1 MDVRFINPFLKGTAN
16 VLKTMAFID
25 PIAGKPFLKELH
37 AAGGDVSGVIGFTG
51 DAKGSLA
58 LTFTSSCIFAILS
71 NMLGETYTEL
81 NDEILDAVG
90 ELTNMISGDA
100 RKHLEAEGL
109 IISAAIPTIISG
121 KNHVVKHII
130 SGPSIII
137 PFSTAHGPFVLDVC
151 LEEKKR

>member
-1 MDVRFINPFLKGTAN
+1 
-16 VLKTMAFID
+16 MAFIE
-25 PIAGKPFLKELH
+25 PIAGKPFLKKDQI
-37 AAGGDVSGVIGFTG
+37 ASGDVSGVIGLTG

-58 LTFTSSCIFAILS
+58 LSFTASCIFAILS

-81 NDEILDAVG
+81 NDEIYDAVG

-109 IISAAIPTIISG
+109 IITAAIPTIISG
-121 KNHVVKHII
+121 RNHIIKHIV

-137 PFSTAHGPFVLDVC
+137 PFSTAHGPFVVDVC
-151 LEEKKR
+151 LE